1 MKRLLIGL
9 VLALAAALPAW
20 AQKTVTFA
28 YQDMMNPFRWVQQS
42 GEIEKATGYKI
53 NWRQFGGGG
62 DVIRAMASGDVA
74 IGEVGSAGVATA
86 ISQGMDVELFWIL
99 EDIAAAE
106 ALVARDGSNV
116 NTVAD
121 LKGKKVGVPFVS
133 TTHFHLLYAMELA
146 GLKRTDVQI
155 LNMRPPEIAAAWARG
170 DIDATFI
177 WDPVLST
184 VKKNGKVIVTSGELC
199 KKGKCTFDGLI
210 VSKKFA
216 AENPAFMTALVKAI
230 AKADADYRANPKAW
244 TADKDKVAAVA
255 KWSGGKPE
263 DVAAAMALYGFPSLA
278 DQASPTWLGGGA
290 ERRRD
295 QGAHRDR
302 QVPEG
307 RGAHPAGGAR
317 LQQVGQCRVRPGR
330 DEIAAAAAGVPTLDI
345 HHLGVRYA
353 TKTGTVDALA
363 NVNLAMRDG
372 DFVVAI
378 GASGC
383 GKTTLLSA
391 IAGFLPPTEGSIL
404 LDGRPVT
411 GPGADRG
418 VVFQKHALM
427 PWLNVIENVEFGL
440 RMRGVAARRAAAH
453 RAGQAGPRR
462 ARGVRAARDL

>member
-1 MKRLLIGL
+1 MKRLIAGLI
-9 VLALAAALPAW
+9 LALAAALPAW

-28 YQDMMNPFRWVQQS
+28 YQDMMNPFRWVQQT

-106 ALVARDGSNV
+106 AMVARNGSGI

-146 GLKRTDVQI
+146 GLKRGDVQI
-155 LNMRPPEIAAAWARG
+155 LNMRPPEIAAAWGRG
-170 DIDATFI
+170 DLDATFI

-199 KKGKCTFDGLI
+199 KKCKCTFDGLI

-216 AENPAFMTALVKAI
+216 AENKDFMTALVKAI

-263 DVAAAMALYGFPSLA
+263 DVADAMALYGFPSLA
-278 DQASPTWLGGGA
+278 DQAGAAWLGGGSNG
-290 ERRRD
+290 
-295 QGAHRDR
+295 GATKALTETAKFLKD
-302 QVPEG
+302 EG
-307 RGAHPAGGAR
+307 RI
-317 LQQVGQCRVRPGR
+317 QQVAPDYSKSVNP
-330 DEIAAAAAGVPTLDI
+330 AFAAG
-345 HHLGVRYA
+345 
-353 TKTGTVDALA
+353 
-363 NVNLAMRDG
+363 AM
-372 DFVVAI
+372 
-378 GASGC
+378 
-383 GKTTLLSA
+383 K
-391 IAGFLPPTEGSIL
+391 
-404 LDGRPVT
+404 
-411 GPGADRG
+411 
-418 VVFQKHALM
+418 
-427 PWLNVIENVEFGL
+427 
-440 RMRGVAARRAAAH
+440 
-453 RAGQAGPRR
+453 
-462 ARGVRAARDL
+462 

>member
-1 MKRLLIGL
+1 MKRFLAGLI
-9 VLALAAALPAW
+9 LALAAAMPAW

-28 YQDMMNPFRWVQQS
+28 YQDMMNPFRWVQQT
-42 GEIEKATGYKI
+42 GDIEKATGYKI

-106 ALVARDGSNV
+106 ALVARNGSGV

-146 GLKRTDVQI
+146 GLKRGDVQI
-155 LNMRPPEIAAAWARG
+155 LNMRPPEIAAAWGRG
-170 DIDATFI
+170 DLDATFI

-216 AENPAFMTALVKAI
+216 AENKEFMTALVKAI

-244 TADKDKVAAVA
+244 TGDAAKTAAVA

-263 DVAAAMALYGFPSLA
+263 DVADAMALYGFPTLA
-278 DQASPTWLGGGA
+278 EQSGPAWLGGGA
-290 ERRRD
+290 NG
-295 QGAHRDR
+295 GAAKALTETAKFLKD
-302 QVPEG
+302 EG
-307 RGAHPAGGAR
+307 RI
-317 LQQVGQCRVRPGR
+317 QQV
-330 DEIAAAAAGVPTLDI
+330 VPDYSKS
-345 HHLGVRYA
+345 VNPA
-353 TKTGTVDALA
+353 FAQDA
-363 NVNLAMRDG
+363 M
-372 DFVVAI
+372 
-378 GASGC
+378 
-383 GKTTLLSA
+383 K
-391 IAGFLPPTEGSIL
+391 
-404 LDGRPVT
+404 
-411 GPGADRG
+411 
-418 VVFQKHALM
+418 
-427 PWLNVIENVEFGL
+427 
-440 RMRGVAARRAAAH
+440 
-453 RAGQAGPRR
+453 
-462 ARGVRAARDL
+462 

>member
-28 YQDMMNPFRWVQQS
+28 YQDMMNPFRWVQQT

-155 LNMRPPEIAAAWARG
+155 LNMRPPEIAAAWTRG

-263 DVAAAMALYGFPSLA
+263 DVPAAIALYGFPSLA
-278 DQASPTWLGGGA
+278 EQASPTWLGGGA
-290 ERRRD
+290 NGGATKALTETAKFLKDEGRIQQVAPD
-295 QGAHRDR
+295 YSKSVNAAFVQGAM
-302 QVPEG
+302 
-307 RGAHPAGGAR
+307 
-317 LQQVGQCRVRPGR
+317 
-330 DEIAAAAAGVPTLDI
+330 
-345 HHLGVRYA
+345 
-353 TKTGTVDALA
+353 K
-363 NVNLAMRDG
+363 
-372 DFVVAI
+372 
-378 GASGC
+378 
-383 GKTTLLSA
+383 
-391 IAGFLPPTEGSIL
+391 
-404 LDGRPVT
+404 
-411 GPGADRG
+411 
-418 VVFQKHALM
+418 
-427 PWLNVIENVEFGL
+427 
-440 RMRGVAARRAAAH
+440 
-453 RAGQAGPRR
+453 
-462 ARGVRAARDL
+462 